1 MVKSLP
7 RLCLLLLA
15 FVLLG
20 IAVAMAWVSYIPRDV
35 TYLIPRVEASLN
47 TPNAPVHVQMGQA
60 RIDWRK
66 WEDFGRI
73 SIADV
78 RLTSDNNTVFAQLPS
93 MQVKLSPVALL
104 MGSVG
109 IDWVIIPS
117 SNLVLTSTPERQLML
132 GFAEA
137 GAAIPLSR
145 LYEGESTASSGPV
158 QLPFNNLLLENANIA
173 IRDPSGKLLLA
184 TYKSELAFTREAYGF
199 QGALRLNF
207 TYRDQV
213 GSTQSLVRYYKSDK
227 AFTVAS
233 RLVNVPIG
241 LICGIAGDCGPLKT
255 LRGAITGKAAVN
267 VEDGAIADAQIV
279 LSGERLR
286 FTQEEW
292 FAEPLSF
299 TRASVSA
306 SITDNM
312 RHINVEAIDLKN
324 DDLEIVAS
332 AKASKKKDGWYLGL
346 VAKQNGLY
354 FKNLYKYWPVSLA
367 PGTREW
373 VTGGI
378 TQGFSTEA
386 VATVNLTPADMEADV
401 LPDDFLKAS
410 INVNNATVK
419 YLPGLAPV
427 KAVDGL
433 VHFTGST
440 MRADVGG
447 GTLLSDSQMKR
458 ALVFVPDLNHP
469 NVPMETKLTLNAS
482 AADVADLLKHKAFTF
497 DDSLKLE
504 RSNLSGRLNGTLNL
518 DFEAFSDTETT
529 SDSFDV
535 SGVNYAIDVA
545 LENISQKRLMGAYDI
560 SGFSG
565 ALKADA
571 DGFSVVGKG
580 NMNNSPLDISVKQ
593 QSGGAVHVGAKGA
606 MTRENIVALG
616 MPDRKEIGDGVI
628 GFDAGFILGK
638 DSTILESV
646 ALNLKDVAL
655 TVADISW
662 TKARGVPSNVTIT
675 PLADKPHRYTLSH
688 KGGELSVSGEMAL
701 NPKTSALES
710 LTLSRVISPSNDFAL
725 SYAKQGRAMRIKLTG
740 QKLDNS
746 ASFTSESEPQG
757 ENQILANF
765 PSLHLTLDIAEL
777 VLAPQAPL
785 RNLKGV
791 LDCASGPCEL
801 ANITASIG
809 EGGTLIAHISSQS
822 GVRKLDIKASDAGA
836 LLRALDVTDKVN
848 KGELHFDGAYNAA
861 GVLRGALDIRKFN
874 VKQSQVLARLFS
886 VASLSGLSNLLTGS
900 GIDFEKLKANVTHER
915 GIFTLK
921 EARANGA
928 SVGYTTEGTINTR
941 DATLNLKGVLVPAY
955 ALNSIVGNIPLIG
968 AIAGGEGE
976 GLISFTYT
984 VKGKYADPEVSVNPL
999 SGLTPG
1005 FLRGIFDAGDGEATP
1020 ASANGKGPATPL
1032 RERR

>member
-1 MVKSLP
+1 MVKYLP
-7 RLCLLLLA
+7 RLCLLLFA

-20 IAVAMAWVSYIPRDV
+20 IAGAIAWVSYIPRDV

-47 TPNAPVHVQMGQA
+47 TSDAPVHVQMGQA
-60 RIDWRK
+60 HIDWRK
-66 WEDFGRI
+66 WQDFGRI

-78 RLTSDNNTVFAQLPS
+78 RLVSDNNTVFAQLPS
-93 MQVKLSPVALL
+93 MQVKLSPSALL

-117 SNLVLTSTPERQLML
+117 TNLVLTSTPDRQLML

-137 GAAIPLSR
+137 GATIPLSR
-145 LYEGESTASSGPV
+145 LYAGESTAPSGAI

-184 TYKSELAFTREAYGF
+184 TYKSELAFTRESYGF

-207 TYRDQV
+207 TYRDQLGAV
-213 GSTQSLVRYYKSDK
+213 QSLVRYYKSDEE
-227 AFTVAS
+227 FTVAS

-241 LICGIAGDCGPLKT
+241 LICGIAGECGPLKT
-255 LRGAITGKAAVN
+255 LRGAITGKAAINIKDGQVN
-267 VEDGAIADAQIV
+267 DAQMV

-299 TRASVSA
+299 SRASISA
-306 SITDNM
+306 TITDNM
-312 RHINVEAIDLKN
+312 QHINVEAIDLKN
-324 DDLEIVAS
+324 DDLELVAS
-332 AKASKKKDGWYLGL
+332 AKADKKKDGWYLGL
-346 VAKQNGLY
+346 VAKQNGLH

-378 TQGFSTEA
+378 TQGFSPEA
-386 VATVNLTPADMEADV
+386 VATVSLTPADMEAEL

-410 INVNNATVK
+410 INVSNATVE
-419 YLPGLAPV
+419 YLPGLATV
-427 KAVDGL
+427 RGLDGL

-447 GTLLSDSQMKR
+447 GALLSDSRLSR

-482 AADVADLLKHKAFTF
+482 AADVAELLKHKAFTF
-497 DDSLKLE
+497 DDALKLE
-504 RSNLSGRLNGTLNL
+504 RGNVSGRLNGKLDL
-518 DFEAFSDTETT
+518 DFEAFSDNETA

-535 SGVNYAIDVA
+535 SGVKYAIDVA
-545 LENISQKRLMGAYDI
+545 LENVGQKRLMGAYDI
-560 SGFSG
+560 SAFTG
-565 ALKADA
+565 ALKANA
-571 DGFSVVGKG
+571 DGFSVSGKG
-580 NMNNSPLDISVKQ
+580 NMNASPLDIDVKQ

-616 MPDRKEIGDGVI
+616 MPDRKEIGDGIV
-628 GFDAGFILGK
+628 GFDVGFILGK
-638 DSTILESV
+638 ESTVLESV
-646 ALNLKDVAL
+646 VLNLRDVAL
-655 TVADISW
+655 NIADISW
-662 TKARGVPSNVTIT
+662 EKARGIPSSVSIT
-675 PLADKPHRYTLSH
+675 PITGKSHRYNITH
-688 KGGELSVSGEMAL
+688 KGGELTVSGEMTL
-701 NPKTSALES
+701 NPKTSALET
-710 LTLSRVISPSNDFAL
+710 LVLSRVKSPANDFSL
-725 SYAKQGRAMRIKLTG
+725 SYVKQGPAMRIKLTG

-746 ASFTSESEPQG
+746 ASFTSESDPQG
-757 ENQILANF
+757 ENQILAHF
-765 PSLHLTLDIAEL
+765 PALHLTLDMGEL
-777 VLAPQAPL
+777 VLTPQAPL

-791 LDCASGPCEL
+791 LDCASGPCVL
-801 ANITASIG
+801 ANITATMG
-809 EGGTLIAHISSQS
+809 ESGALSAHISSQS
-822 GVRKLDIKASDAGA
+822 GGRKLDIKASDAGA
-836 LLRALDVTDKVN
+836 LLRAFDVTDKVN
-848 KGELHFDGAYNAA
+848 KGELHFDGAYNDA
-861 GVLRGALDIRKFN
+861 GILQGKLDIRKFN

-900 GIDFEKLKANVTHER
+900 GIDFEKLKADVTHER
-915 GIFTLK
+915 GVFTLK

-1005 FLRGIFDAGDGEATP
+1005 FLRGIFEAGDGDSTP
-1020 ASANGKGPATPL
+1020 TSVNTKGPATPV